1 MSDYCVIGSG
11 ISGATITG
19 KGVTTFLKSDLE
31 KYEPYFAKIRKLNE
45 IDSI

>member
-1 MSDYCVIGSG
+1 MQKVDG

-31 KYEPYFAKIRKLNE
+31 KYEPYFSKIRKLNE
-45 IDSI
+45 IESL